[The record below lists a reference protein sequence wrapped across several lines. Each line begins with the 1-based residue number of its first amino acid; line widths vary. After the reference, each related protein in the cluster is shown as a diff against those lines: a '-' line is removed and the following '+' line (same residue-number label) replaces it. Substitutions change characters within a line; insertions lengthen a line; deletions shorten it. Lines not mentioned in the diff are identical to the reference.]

1 MKTLEFNA
9 ALKNLSNNKNML
21 CKDKIAK
28 APNELKNQI
37 INFLVR
43 NRQAIIK
50 DLINLE
56 TDQSWLSSC
65 GYLYHFSNAHFNF
78 LATCEQKASHESR
91 EEKKRNTLTE
101 EDRKTALKWYANDN
115 FDLITIAQHFK
126 ISVEALKSNLR
137 TTI

>member
-1 MKTLEFNA
+1 MNTTEFNA

-21 CKDKIAK
+21 CKDKISK
-28 APNELKNQI
+28 ASNELKNQI

-50 DLINLE
+50 DLINQE

-65 GYLYHFSNAHFNF
+65 GYLYHFSNTQFDF
-78 LATCEQKASHESR
+78 LATCEQQAAHESR
-91 EEKKRNTLTE
+91 EEKKRNTLNE

-115 FDLITIAQHFK
+115 FDLVTIAQHFK
-126 ISVEALKSNLR
+126 ISVEVLKNNLR
-137 TTI
+137 TSI